1 MANKK
6 RVSFRGK
13 TKTNASKRR
22 QARGFDYLQVPNGVE
37 IFKPE
42 IDTKVV
48 IDFMPYEVTDKN
60 HPDKDERNEIATV
73 GTYWYKRPFKVHQ
86 QIGAN
91 NEKAVCPRQF
101 GKPCPICDYR
111 DELKKNDGDDDE
123 IKSLYPKDRN
133 LYAIMFPEDKKLKG
147 QVFLFDISDYLF
159 QEKFESQL
167 QDQEEFDFF
176 PDPTEGMS
184 VKIAFGEGSFGTNKY
199 AEPTRFDFVE
209 RRKQYTEDILDEIPK
224 LDECFVIPS
233 YEELKAKF
241 FEIPV
246 DEDEEEEEKPRN
258 KKTAKKEKEPE
269 EKEEE
274 EEDEDKQPKNKVSK
288 KRPEPEPEEE
298 DDDEEEEE
306 EEEEL
311 ADKIQEASTIPELL
325 AIAKEEKDIFK
336 PSIKE
341 LREFSKVKLMK
352 NRMLE
357 ILQEL
362 EAVENDDDEEEED
375 GDDLPFKEDEEE
387 VTTLPKKRKRAEKEE
402 DLKCPHGFKFGID
415 TDEYDECEECNLW
428 HACYKKQ
435 QSS

>member
-1 MANKK
+1 MAKKK
-6 RVSFRGK
+6 RASFRGK

-22 QARGFDYLQVPNGVE
+22 QARGFDYLQVPSGVE

-42 IDTKVV
+42 IDTKVT

-91 NEKAVCPRQF
+91 NEKAICPRQF

-111 DELKKNDGDDDE
+111 DELKKNDGDKDE
-123 IKSLYPKDRN
+123 ISTLYPKDRN

-147 QVFLFDISDYLF
+147 QIFLFDISDYLF

-167 QDQEEFDFF
+167 QDQEEFDIF

-209 RRKQYTEDILDEIPK
+209 RRKQYTDDILDEVPK
-224 LDECFVIPS
+224 LDECFVILS
-233 YEELKAKF
+233 YDELKSKF

-246 DEDEEEEEKPRN
+246 DDDDDEEEEEKPRN
-258 KKTAKKEKEPE
+258 KKSIKKVK
-269 EKEEE
+269 
-274 EEDEDKQPKNKVSK
+274 
-288 KRPEPEPEEE
+288 EPEPEEDD
-298 DDDEEEEE
+298 DDDEEEPEEEE

-311 ADKIQEASTIPELL
+311 ADKIQAASTIPELL
-325 AIAKEEKDIFK
+325 AIAKEEKEAFK
-336 PSIKE
+336 TSIKE
-341 LREFSKVKLMK
+341 LREFTKVKLMK

-362 EAVENDDDEEEED
+362 EDADNDEDDE
-375 GDDLPFKEDEEE
+375 DDLPFEEEEEEKVETPPKKRQRAEKKEDE
-387 VTTLPKKRKRAEKEE
+387 KQ
-402 DLKCPHGFKFGID
+402 KCPHGFKFGVD
-415 TDEYDECEECNLW
+415 TDEEDECEECKLW
-428 HACYKKQ
+428 QVCYKKQ